1 MQLLSRYASACGAA
15 KVVSILKIHTV
26 ATRLAQGDP
35 RIQSEPV
42 EEGKEEQW
50 VVLKEE
56 LMLSYLQNFC
66 LWPVRISFG
75 LGKHLFNFA
84 CCLAGTPSYA
94 KTSCSKAG
102 WEELQALIP
111 PMPVPAASDSK

>member
-1 MQLLSRYASACGAA
+1 M
-15 KVVSILKIHTV
+15 SILKIHTV

-56 LMLSYLQNFC
+56 LMLSYLQNFR
-66 LWPVRISFG
+66 LWPVRICEQCG
-75 LGKHLFNFA
+75 HLFISA
-84 CCLAGTPSYA
+84 CCLPDMASCEE
-94 KTSCSKAG
+94 TSCGKAG
-102 WEELQALIP
+102 WEKLQAETLP
-111 PMPVPAASDSK
+111 RPVPAASDSGRYAVINT

>member
-1 MQLLSRYASACGAA
+1 MQPTSVQLLSRHTSACAAA

-56 LMLSYLQNFC
+56 LMLSYLQNFR
-66 LWPVRISFG
+66 LWPVRILMGCVSAFS
-75 LGKHLFNFA
+75 LL
-84 CCLAGTPSYA
+84 
-94 KTSCSKAG
+94 
-102 WEELQALIP
+102 
-111 PMPVPAASDSK
+111 PAF